1 MQIYI
6 KTLTGRKIPLNVETD
21 QQIIKIKEY
30 IQEKEG
36 VLVDQIRLIYSGRQ
50 LNDTATINDYNI
62 QAGSTI
68 HMILSLRGG

>member
-36 VLVDQIRLIYSGRQ
+36 VLIDQIRLIYSGRQ
-50 LNDTATINDYNI
+50 LNDTDTINDYNI
-62 QAGSTI
+62 QPGSI
-68 HMILSLRGG
+68 MHMVLSLRGG